1 MATTPPPHGLITIAI
16 LTALIVNVLKE
27 TTSNNEAWYIRVL
40 LGLLIAEFCLT
51 FMFAIAGH
59 KKNVRLM
66 RIYYCYCIVM
76 LVINGVLMMV
86 VLTLITPPF
95 YSQTALLSVSK
106 FFCNVTIQC
115 YFILLLRSEIFKLEN
130 LSRELQFPNNLGE
143 VEAGGNGIVGISYK
157 EPSNPIAEDKKT
169 SSPQT
174 QILDKNKLNVMQ
186 VILALFLS
194 ICLYHEIDFYIKYS
208 LRLDLY
214 SIVICCLLLGALVIE
229 FCFTLAFVIGG
240 HMKNKKI
247 LRVFY
252 IYNIVIWIIS
262 FILMVILTI
271 LMLKDLDPS
280 RILVAYSF
288 RAFVYSTATFFFI
301 LMTQIYF
308 ILLIRSEIS
317 ILKGNYGFSFVNN
330 AVEAECNM
338 RRETQIEGDWKTREE
353 KEELNETTGSVTN
366 ART

>member
-1 MATTPPPHGLITIAI
+1 MG
-16 LTALIVNVLKE
+16 
-27 TTSNNEAWYIRVL
+27 
-40 LGLLIAEFCLT
+40 
-51 FMFAIAGH
+51 
-59 KKNVRLM
+59 
-66 RIYYCYCIVM
+66 
-76 LVINGVLMMV
+76 
-86 VLTLITPPF
+86 
-95 YSQTALLSVSK
+95 
-106 FFCNVTIQC
+106 
-115 YFILLLRSEIFKLEN
+115 
-130 LSRELQFPNNLGE
+130 
-143 VEAGGNGIVGISYK
+143 
-157 EPSNPIAEDKKT
+157 
-169 SSPQT
+169 
-174 QILDKNKLNVMQ
+174 VMQ
-186 VILALFLS
+186 VILSLFLS

-229 FCFTLAFVIGG
+229 FCFTLAFIVGG

-247 LRVFY
+247 VRVFY

-288 RAFVYSTATFFFI
+288 RAFVYTTATFFFI

-317 ILKGNYGFSFVNN
+317 KLEGDYGFSFVNN

-338 RRETQIEGDWKTREE
+338 RGETQIEGDWKTREE
-353 KEELNETTGSVTN
+353 EELNETTGSVTI